1 VSGRDTRIQGT
12 VYDQW
17 GNKQSNVWVHISAV
31 EAGPPSIPDFL
42 TGTDPKDFKHF
53 DGALAG
59 QYRLGL
65 SEGGYIA
72 GTWFVSVLR
81 DKDQD
86 AISPQVRV
94 VTDSGPGN
102 NICTVDF
109 RQ

>member
-1 VSGRDTRIQGT
+1 MHV
-12 VYDQW
+12 
-17 GNKQSNVWVHISAV
+17 SAV
-31 EAGPPSIPDFL
+31 EAGPASIPDFL
-42 TGTDPKDFKHF
+42 TGTDPRDPKHI
-53 DGALAG
+53 DGSLAG
-59 QYRLGL
+59 KYLLGL

-94 VTDSGPGN
+94 VTDGGPGS

-109 RQ
+109 FNKN